1 MTSLV
6 DDYFDDV
13 ISRLVALKR
22 DARAGIERAIEA
34 ILGVVQSDGRVFV
47 FGTGHSHVIAEETHY
62 RAGGLA
68 ITVPILTGATTV
80 KDGAVAG
87 TVYERMPGIVGPI
100 LERYGV
106 GRTDLLIVVSN
117 SGVNA
122 APIEAARIGKE
133 AGAIVVALTSED
145 YSRHA
150 AKGRPGIADLADIVL
165 DNGSPPG
172 DAVVAIPGTPLK
184 VGPVS
189 TITGATIINAILVGV
204 AAELTARGQDAPIY
218 LSAGMEGASEV
229 NQRLVRRYRDR
240 NPHL

>member
-1 MTSLV
+1 M
-6 DDYFDDV
+6 
-13 ISRLVALKR
+13 
-22 DARAGIERAIEA
+22 
-34 ILGVVQSDGRVFV
+34 
-47 FGTGHSHVIAEETHY
+47 
-62 RAGGLA
+62 
-68 ITVPILTGATTV
+68 
-80 KDGAVAG
+80 
-87 TVYERMPGIVGPI
+87 
-100 LERYGV
+100 
-106 GRTDLLIVVSN
+106 
-117 SGVNA
+117 
-122 APIEAARIGKE
+122 
-133 AGAIVVALTSED
+133 VVALTSED
-145 YSRHA
+145 YSRQA
-150 AKGRPGIADLADIVL
+150 AKGRPRIADLADIVL

>member
-1 MTSLV
+1 
-6 DDYFDDV
+6 
-13 ISRLVALKR
+13 
-22 DARAGIERAIEA
+22 
-34 ILGVVQSDGRVFV
+34 VVQSDGRVFV

-87 TVYERMPGIVGPI
+87 AVYERLSGIVVPI

-106 GRTDLLIVVSN
+106 DGKDLLIVVSN

-122 APIEAARIGKE
+122 APVEAARIGKQV
-133 AGAIVVALTSED
+133 GATVVALTSAE
-145 YSRHA
+145 YSQRVA
-150 AKGRPGIADLADIVL
+150 EGRPRIADIADIVL
-165 DNGSPPG
+165 DNGSPAG
-172 DAVVAIPGTPLK
+172 DAVVALPGTPLK

-189 TITGATIINAILVGV
+189 TITGAAIINAVLVGV
-204 AAELTARGQDAPIY
+204 AARLIARGQEAPIY

-229 NQRLVRRYRDR
+229 NYRLIRRYRDR